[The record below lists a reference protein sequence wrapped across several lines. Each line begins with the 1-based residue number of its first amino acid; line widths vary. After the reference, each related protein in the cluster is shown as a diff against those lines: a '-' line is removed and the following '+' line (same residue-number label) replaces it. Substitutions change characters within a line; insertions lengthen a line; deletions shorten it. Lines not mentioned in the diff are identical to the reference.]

1 MDIMKQIV
9 TFAAA
14 ASFAALPVMA
24 EEQGEMSEGLDLLSE
39 GTKLLLRGLMSEME
53 PAFRELEEALD
64 NLNAYHPPEILP
76 NGDIIIR
83 RRTPSEDAPQGEI
96 EL

>member
-1 MDIMKQIV
+1 MSAMKQIA
-9 TFAAA
+9 TFAAV

-24 EEQGEMSEGLDLLSE
+24 EEKGEMSEGFDLLSE

-53 PAFRELEEALD
+53 PAFRELEDALD
-64 NLNAYHPPEILP
+64 NLHAYHPPEILP

-83 RRTPSEDAPQGEI
+83 RRTPVEDAPQDEI